1 MMRKIHDCNKTV
13 KIKLGGEKDTRRS
26 IEETWNW
33 ITWKRKTANEKNKFD
48 SSVL

>member
-13 KIKLGGEKDTRRS
+13 KIKRGRENDTSRR
-26 IEETWNW
+26 IEQTLNW
-33 ITWKRKTANEKNKFD
+33 IKWKRKTENEKNKFD